1 MARKKTETPSMPAP
15 ATAPAPP
22 AADKPVRLILPPDV
36 HRLFRLIAADD
47 GTTMASLS
55 KDVIASYV
63 REEAKR
69 RGIK

>member
-15 ATAPAPP
+15 APAAM

-36 HRLFRLIAADD
+36 HRWLRLVAADD
-47 GTTMASLS
+47 GTSMASYAR
-55 KDVIASYV
+55 DVIESHV
-63 REEAKR
+63 REEIKR